1 MTLSSQFVPHFQD
14 LIENLTA
21 RLEPHQYLRNRGVY
35 TDLSLRLLGQELTQL
50 ETDVGAV
57 HSQLNNTQTHKLSKE
72 VKQNMQS
79 RHLGYFLRCRT
90 TAYMSNMKA
99 VFVKFYHIADI
110 TGSNLCV

>member
-1 MTLSSQFVPHFQD
+1 MTLSSQFVPQFQD

-35 TDLSLRLLGQELTQL
+35 TDLSLHLLGQELTQL

-72 VKQNMQS
+72 VKQNMQQ
-79 RHLGYFLRCRT
+79 RHLSDSLRCRA

-99 VFVKFYHIADI
+99 VFVTFYYIADI